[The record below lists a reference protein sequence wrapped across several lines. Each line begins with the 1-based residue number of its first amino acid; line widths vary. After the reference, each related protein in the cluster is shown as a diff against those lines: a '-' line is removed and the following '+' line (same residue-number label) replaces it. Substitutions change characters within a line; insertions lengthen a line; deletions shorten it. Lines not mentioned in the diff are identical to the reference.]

1 MRDHPSGLSLSG
13 PVLVRL
19 GPVLVRLGPVL
30 VRLGLGQA
38 GTTGPGWGHRAP
50 GWGHRW
56 HRLAV
61 WLAQPGRQHP
71 RWPGAHPSPALHNTC
86 LLTLSLRMCALQLS
100 ECARVSTFS
109 G

>member
-30 VRLGLGQA
+30 VRLGLGRGGATVRRA
-38 GTTGPGWGHRAP
+38 GAIAGIGWP
-50 GWGHRW
+50 YGW
-56 HRLAV
+56 
-61 WLAQPGRQHP
+61 
-71 RWPGAHPSPALHNTC
+71 
-86 LLTLSLRMCALQLS
+86 LSLAGSTPAGRVHIPPRRCTTRACSRSVCACVRCNFQSVRGSPHL
-100 ECARVSTFS
+100 ADKR